1 MIIAWVNKCLSRLLS
16 TVLIAYI
23 LITLLMQME
32 PTEVRWIPLRDMV
45 HFFLSLVLEVCIVTC
60 WITLSFDWV
69 DSPRLPFGPSE
80 APCLRDGERS
90 LLWQEKGKEGGS
102 CSNRHEQFQFLHY
115 LKTKKKIEHLLSVKL
130 ICSAGSY
137 FKEEMKYLLSLIH
150 SEGKYY
156 LVLRGTIF
164 SIWCWYC
171 IVKCFTQ

>member
-115 LKTKKKIEHLLSVKL
+115 LKTKKKLNTCCLSSSFVVREVISKKRWS
-130 ICSAGSY
+130 IYSAWYIQRENTTWSW
-137 FKEEMKYLLSLIH
+137 EEPFFLFDVDI
-150 SEGKYY
+150 
-156 LVLRGTIF
+156 VL
-164 SIWCWYC
+164 
-171 IVKCFTQ
+171 